1 MVSCHSHKILLI
13 KPGEKKN
20 LFVSMKKKL
29 TMIMVVKTA
38 NVLKPQN
45 CNG

>member
-1 MVSCHSHKILLI
+1 M
-13 KPGEKKN
+13 GKKEF

-29 TMIMVVKTA
+29 TMIMVVNTA

-45 CNG
+45 GNG

>member
-1 MVSCHSHKILLI
+1 MAIANKILLI
-13 KPGEKKN
+13 KPGEIKN

-29 TMIMVVKTA
+29 TMKMVVNTA

-45 CNG
+45 GNG